1 MADNNTVAR
10 PYAQAIFEVA
20 RENDALDEL
29 SASLQAAGELLSDG
43 QVVRF
48 LGQPSLN
55 DDQRLEFLQGLFA
68 TAVGEG
74 SVFAGGSRHG
84 TNLLKLLL
92 ENGRVVALPEISA
105 QFEALKAK
113 VENSID
119 AVITAAAP
127 LSAEQEKAIASSL
140 AEKLGRETL
149 TRVGLEDRIESY
161 PAQLSGGQQQ
171 RVALARALVIQPE
184 VLLLDEPLSALDAK
198 VRGYL
203 RHEIRA
209 LQERL
214 GVTTIMV
221 THNMEQAIRFGNR
234 LIMLHEGSIQLDIS
248 GEEKKAFTVQ
258 EAVKRFGATLKD
270 ESLLG

>member
-29 SASLQAAGELLSDG
+29 SASLRAAGELLSDG

-140 AEKLGRETL
+140 SEKLGRE
-149 TRVGLEDRIESY
+149 VRISTQIDEN
-161 PAQLSGGQQQ
+161 LIGGA
-171 RVALARALVIQPE
+171 V
-184 VLLLDEPLSALDAK
+184 
-198 VRGYL
+198 
-203 RHEIRA
+203 IRA
-209 LQERL
+209 GDVVIDGSLRARL
-214 GVTTIMV
+214 
-221 THNMEQAIRFGNR
+221 
-234 LIMLHEGSIQLDIS
+234 EGLANALT
-248 GEEKKAFTVQ
+248 K
-258 EAVKRFGATLKD
+258 
-270 ESLLG
+270 